1 MTELDKFEEWAAS
14 EGINVWAFSESKDVM
29 TAIASACWSAWM
41 ACAESKDKDIQ
52 MFKKVI
58 CDLAETR
65 AVVQGGGI

>member
-1 MTELDKFEEWAAS
+1 MTELEKFEEWTAS

-29 TAIASACWSAWM
+29 TACWSAWM

-58 CDLAETR
+58 CDLAETHGSTR
-65 AVVQGGGI
+65 WGI

>member
-1 MTELDKFEEWAAS
+1 MTELDKFEEWAES
-14 EGINVWAFSESKDVM
+14 KGIKVWAFLESKDVM
-29 TAIASACWSAWM
+29 TVTASACWSAWM

-65 AVVQGGGI
+65 AVVQGEGI